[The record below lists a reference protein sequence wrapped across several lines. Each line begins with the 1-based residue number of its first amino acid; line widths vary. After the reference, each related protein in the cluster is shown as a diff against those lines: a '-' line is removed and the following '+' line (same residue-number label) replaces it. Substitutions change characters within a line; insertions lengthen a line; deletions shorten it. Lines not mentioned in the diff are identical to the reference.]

1 MTLIRLF
8 RKFITINLRN
18 SRIYS
23 IFISSAEFNV
33 LFLAKEQRRRGEGAE
48 VSPLKGFWVVGAFL

>member
-48 VSPLKGFWVVGAFL
+48 VRAQR